1 MSWGGGHLAAS
12 FLLPPQSQLQPEP
25 GSSVVTLPLEVISME
40 TNVICW
46 ETGNSNAEGVSW
58 EQISAIP

>member
-1 MSWGGGHLAAS
+1 MSWGGALGC
-12 FLLPPQSQLQPEP
+12 LLPPTPQSQLQPES